1 MNNCNCLAVAGANS
15 VLISKKKKKMMA
27 TQFEPL
33 HFACIFYHGTLF
45 EKIPVTKQH
54 QPVSPV

>member
-1 MNNCNCLAVAGANS
+1 MT
-15 VLISKKKKKMMA
+15 A

-33 HFACIFYHGTLF
+33 HFAFIFYHGTLF

-54 QPVSPV
+54 QPVRPV